1 MMPKILNML
10 NYSFLAVILLS
21 AAVNGEYV
29 STAAS

>member
-10 NYSFLAVILLS
+10 MYWLPAVALLS
-21 AAVNGEYV
+21 AAVDGEYV